1 MILPLEPN
9 GPPTNV
15 KATAQNSTTISV
27 SWGPV
32 VEQDRNGI
40 IKGYEIIYQ
49 ALPNGSN
56 MAKMINISTENQES
70 EQDTTLDG
78 LNEFTNYSIRL
89 LAFTSEG
96 NGPFSDAIVVQTQ
109 QDSKLSQIIYEINH
123 IRPAGDK

>member
-15 KATAQNSTTISV
+15 KGTAQNSTTISV

-56 MAKMINISTENQES
+56 MEKMVNISTENQES

-78 LNEFTNYSIRL
+78 LNEFTNYSIRV

-109 QDSKLSQIIYEINH
+109 QDSKL
-123 IRPAGDK
+123 

>member
-1 MILPLEPN
+1 MILPLGPN
-9 GPPTNV
+9 GPPTSV

-49 ALPNGSN
+49 ALPNGRN
-56 MAKMINISTENQES
+56 LAKMINISTENQES
-70 EQDTTLDG
+70 EQDTTLVG
-78 LNEFTNYSIRL
+78 LNEFTNYSIRV

-109 QDSKLSQIIYEINH
+109 QDSKL
-123 IRPAGDK
+123 